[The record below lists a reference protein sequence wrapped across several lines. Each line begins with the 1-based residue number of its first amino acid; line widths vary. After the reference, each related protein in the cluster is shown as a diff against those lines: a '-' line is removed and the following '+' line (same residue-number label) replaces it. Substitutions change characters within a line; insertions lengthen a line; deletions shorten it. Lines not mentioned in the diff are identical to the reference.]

1 MADLPEPVDIT
12 ARVSRPASALSIASR
27 WPGRSDSKPIASR
40 ATRSIRSMRPRRGT
54 RSGLPRGACRLA
66 SRAMDLAWSHRRLH
80 FVGIGGA
87 GMSGLALVARELG
100 AEVTGSDRS
109 AGSASAERLRAAGID
124 PAEGHDAANVPE
136 GAEVVYSTAIPP
148 ENPERAVAGRELH
161 RAELLGELTRLR
173 PTIAVSGTH
182 GKTTTSSMLVHA
194 LRGTGMDPGYLV
206 GGEVRSTG
214 SNAGWGTGEWLVVE
228 ADESDRSLLKLD
240 RRVAVLT
247 NAELDHHATYS
258 SQRDVE
264 ATFREFLAP
273 AEDAV
278 VWDRPELLA
287 LARPRAFAALDPA
300 RPRVW
305 PYEAAPALTPGG
317 SRFSLDGVEVV
328 LTVPGAH
335 NALNAAAALTAIK
348 AIGGDVAAAAAAL
361 GDFAGAG
368 RRFERIGT
376 TPEGA
381 QVVDD
386 YAHHPTEVRAT
397 LAAAR
402 TLAPRRLVAAFQ
414 PHLFSRTRHHAREFG
429 AALALADLPVVTEV
443 YPARERAEDYPGVSG
458 RLVAEAAA
466 DAAGGRRVAWLPGF
480 GDAERFL
487 RGELREGDLLLTLGA
502 GDIDALGRR
511 LVGRGR
517 TPGG

>member
-1 MADLPEPVDIT
+1 
-12 ARVSRPASALSIASR
+12 
-27 WPGRSDSKPIASR
+27 
-40 ATRSIRSMRPRRGT
+40 
-54 RSGLPRGACRLA
+54 
-66 SRAMDLAWSHRRLH
+66 MDLAWSGRRLH

-109 AGSASAERLRAAGID
+109 GGSSYAVRLRAAGIE
-124 PAEGHDAANVPE
+124 PIEGHDAANVPD

-148 ENPERAVAGRELH
+148 ENPERAVAASQLH

-194 LRGTGMDPGYLV
+194 LQGAGADPAYLV

-214 SNAGWGTGEWLVVE
+214 SNAGWGAGEWLVVE
-228 ADESDRSLLKLD
+228 ADESDRSLLKLE
-240 RRVAVLT
+240 RQVAVLT

-264 ATFREFLAP
+264 ATFRAFLAP
-273 AEDAV
+273 AEHAV
-278 VWDRPELLA
+278 VWDRPALLA
-287 LARPRAFAALDPA
+287 LADPGS
-300 RPRVW
+300 RLW
-305 PYEAAPALTPGG
+305 PFDAAPELSPGG
-317 SRFSLDGVEVV
+317 SRFVLDGLNVE

-335 NALNAAAALTAIK
+335 NALNAAAALTACR
-348 AIGGDVAAAAAAL
+348 AIGADVTAAAAAL
-361 GDFAGAG
+361 RDFSGAG

-381 QVVDD
+381 LVVDD

-397 LAAAR
+397 LEAAR
-402 TLAPRRLVAAFQ
+402 TLAPRRLIAVFQ
-414 PHLFSRTRHHAREFG
+414 PHLFSRTRHQAREFG
-429 AALALADLPVVTEV
+429 AALALADLPVVTDV
-443 YPARERAEDYPGVSG
+443 YPARERAEDHPGVTG

-466 DAAGGRRVAWLPGF
+466 DAAGGRRVAWLPDF
-480 GDAERFL
+480 DSAERFL
-487 RGELREGDLLLTLGA
+487 RAELREGDLLLTLGA

-511 LVGRGR
+511 LAGPGR
-517 TPGG
+517 TPGA

>member
-1 MADLPEPVDIT
+1 
-12 ARVSRPASALSIASR
+12 
-27 WPGRSDSKPIASR
+27 
-40 ATRSIRSMRPRRGT
+40 
-54 RSGLPRGACRLA
+54 
-66 SRAMDLAWSHRRLH
+66 MDLAWSGRRLH

-87 GMSGLALVARELG
+87 GMSGLALVARALG

-109 AGSASAERLRAAGID
+109 SGSSYAARLREAGIE
-124 PAEGHDAANVPE
+124 PAAGHDAANVPE
-136 GAEVVYSTAIPP
+136 GAEVIYSTAIPP
-148 ENPERAVAGRELH
+148 DNPERAVAARELH

-194 LRGTGMDPGYLV
+194 LLGAGMDPGYLV
-206 GGEVRSTG
+206 GGEVRSRG

-228 ADESDRSLLKLD
+228 ADESDRSLLRLD
-240 RRVAVLT
+240 RRVAVVT

-273 AEDAV
+273 AEHAV
-278 VWDRPELLA
+278 VWDRPALLA
-287 LARPRAFAALDPA
+287 LAEPA
-300 RPRVW
+300 PGGGGPTVW
-305 PYEAAPALTPGG
+305 PFDAAPSLSAGG
-317 SRFSLDGVEVV
+317 SRFAFDGIEVE

-335 NALNAAAALTAIK
+335 NALNAAAALTACR
-348 AIGGDVAAAAAAL
+348 AIGADVAAAAAAL
-361 GDFAGAG
+361 RDFAGAG
-368 RRFERIGT
+368 RRFERIGA

-381 QVVDD
+381 VVVDD

-397 LAAAR
+397 LEAAR
-402 TLAPRRLVAAFQ
+402 TLAPRRLIAVFQ
-414 PHLFSRTRHHAREFG
+414 PHLYSRTRHHAREFG

-443 YPARERAEDYPGVSG
+443 YPARERAQDHPGVSG

-466 DAAGGRRVAWLPGF
+466 DVAGGRRVAWLPDF
-480 GDAERFL
+480 DSAERFL
-487 RGELREGDLLLTLGA
+487 RSELREGDLLLTLGA

-511 LVGRGR
+511 LAAPGRI
-517 TPGG
+517 PGG